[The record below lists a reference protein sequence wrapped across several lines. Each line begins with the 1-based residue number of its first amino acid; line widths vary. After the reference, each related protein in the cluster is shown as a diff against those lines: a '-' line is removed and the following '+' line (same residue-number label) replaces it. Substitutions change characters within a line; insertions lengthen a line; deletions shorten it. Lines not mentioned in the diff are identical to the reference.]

1 MKVLIVDDSTM
12 IRHALSKW
20 LSDSGATIVAEARN
34 GREAVELYRQHS
46 PDLVTL
52 DITMPEMDG
61 LATLDEIMKINREA
75 RVIIISALTS
85 QETTLSA
92 IKRGARTYVRKP
104 FTAEELTEAVREA
117 AG

>member
-12 IRHALSKW
+12 IRLALAKW
-20 LSDSGATIVAEARN
+20 LSVSGSEIVAEARN
-34 GREAVELYRQHS
+34 GREALELYRRHT

-61 LATLDEIMKINREA
+61 LATLDEIMKINPQA
-75 RVIIISALTS
+75 KVIIVSALTS

-92 IKRGARTYVRKP
+92 LKRGARTYVRKP
-104 FTAEELTEAVREA
+104 FTAEELAEAVREA